1 MTYTGNQ
8 KGLLGKFSSWHIKK
22 THIDEY
28 KARPFFHEREI
39 WFSSLGKNVG
49 YEQDGKGEDFIR
61 PVVIVKKFNNQVF
74 WAIPL
79 TTRPKE
85 GKYYFSFNIVGRGL
99 NVAILSQIRLVD
111 AKRLQYKIGTLE
123 HQDFVAIKQKLK
135 DIIS

>member
-8 KGLLGKFSSWHIKK
+8 ESLLGKFSSWHIKK
-22 THIDEY
+22 SDIDEY
-28 KARPFFHEREI
+28 KTRPFFHEREI

-99 NVAILSQIRLVD
+99 NIAILSQIRLVD

-123 HQDFVAIKQKLK
+123 YEDFVTIKQKLK